1 MISRK
6 TFWSV
11 ALAIAVV
18 GAASGMLVAN
28 SLAPAPSAHAAWKDV
43 FEAPSQLSRSVDS
56 IVVAKAVAVEPGR
69 VAYSD
74 GGKDFLPYQV
84 FEFEVVNGVKG
95 AEKGQRLFVE
105 RAGGVGPGGENIVL
119 DVDGGPFELG
129 ASYMLFL
136 NKQDDGPYYYQVNHQ
151 GRYLISEK
159 TLYGVDPNDQVVSFF
174 EGRPVSEG
182 IGLIRGYL
190 REKAQAN

>member
-6 TFWSV
+6 AFWSI
-11 ALAIAVV
+11 ALAVAVV
-18 GAASGMLVAN
+18 GAASGILMGN
-28 SLAPAPSAHAAWKDV
+28 SLTPAPSAHAAWKDV
-43 FEAPSQLSRSVDS
+43 FEAAPQLSRSVDS
-56 IVVAKAVAVEPGR
+56 IVVAKAIGVEAGR

-74 GGKDFLPYQV
+74 NGEDSLPYQV
-84 FEFEVVNGVKG
+84 YEFEVVNGVKG
-95 AEKGQRLFVE
+95 AQKGERVFVE
-105 RAGGVGPGGENIVL
+105 RAGGPGLVL
-119 DVDGGPFELG
+119 DVDGGPYELG

-136 NKQDDGPYYYQVNHQ
+136 NKQEDGPYFYQVNHQ